1 MQNGAISDG
10 QVSAST
16 SYDDHLLAA
25 SQGRLHKRGEG
36 LLTGS
41 WESSTIDTRQWLQVD
56 LLSYYTKINGVATQG
71 RARLN
76 HRVTTYNLK
85 YSDFEDEIKFRY
97 FMEQGQSVKKVT
109 YRNRINKQET
119 ISVMHAT

>member
-16 SYDDHLLAA
+16 SYDGHLLAA

-41 WESSTIDTRQWLQVD
+41 WASSTLDTRQWLRID
-56 LLSYYTKINGVATQG
+56 LLSYYTKVNGVATQG

-76 HRVTTYNLK
+76 EWVTTYNLK

-97 FMEQGQSVKKVT
+97 YMEQGQNFKKVK

-119 ISVMHAT
+119 NAVMYAT

>member
-16 SYDDHLLAA
+16 SYDGHLLAA

-41 WESSTIDTRQWLQVD
+41 WASSTLDIRQWLQID
-56 LLSYYTKINGVATQG
+56 PLSYYTKVNGVATQG

-76 HRVTTYNLK
+76 ERVTTYNLK

-97 FMEQGQSVKKVT
+97 YMEQGQNFKKVK

-119 ISVMHAT
+119 NAVMYAT

>member
-1 MQNGAISDG
+1 MQTGAISDG

-16 SYDDHLLAA
+16 SYDGHLLAA

-41 WESSTIDTRQWLQVD
+41 WASSTLDTRQWLQID
-56 LLSYYTKINGVATQG
+56 LLSYYTKINGIATQG

-76 HRVTTYNLK
+76 QRVTTYNLK

-97 FMEQGQSVKKVT
+97 YMEQGQSVKKVK
-109 YRNRINKQET
+109 YRN
-119 ISVMHAT
+119 V

>member
-16 SYDDHLLAA
+16 SYDGHLLAA

-41 WESSTIDTRQWLQVD
+41 WASSTLDTRQWLQID
-56 LLSYYTKINGVATQG
+56 LLSYYTKVNGVATQG

-76 HRVTTYNLK
+76 EWVTTYNLK

-97 FMEQGQSVKKVT
+97 YMEQGQNFKKVK

-119 ISVMHAT
+119 NAVMYAT